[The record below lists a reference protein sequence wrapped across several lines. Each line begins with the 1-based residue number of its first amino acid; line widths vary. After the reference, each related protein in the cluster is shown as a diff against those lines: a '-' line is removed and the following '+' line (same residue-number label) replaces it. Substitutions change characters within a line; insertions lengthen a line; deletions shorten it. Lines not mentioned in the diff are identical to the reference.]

1 MKTTHFLST
10 AILLAVTVS
19 ACGKG
24 KVAQCNEF
32 VDEANKSQSAFV
44 AIEAAVLNPTTMK
57 TRTTQ
62 IEGSVTKLK
71 ALQLPDAKLAAFR
84 DQYATG
90 LTTFG
95 KAATDLSLLGKDDK
109 NVDKHNKI
117 VDDLN
122 KLSDSET
129 KLIDDINGYCSK

>member
-1 MKTTHFLST
+1 MKTNTLASALVLCF
-10 AILLAVTVS
+10 ILA
-19 ACGKG
+19 ACGKN

-32 VDEANKSQSAFV
+32 IDEANKSQSAFV
-44 AIEAAVLNPTTMK
+44 AIEAAVLNPATMK

-62 IEGSVTKLK
+62 IDGSVTKLK
-71 ALQLPDAKLAAFR
+71 ALKLSDPKLAGFR

-90 LTTFG
+90 LTNFG
-95 KAATDLSLLGKDDK
+95 KAATDLATLGKDDK

-122 KLSDSET
+122 KLGDAET
-129 KLIDDINGYCSK
+129 KLIDDINSYCSK